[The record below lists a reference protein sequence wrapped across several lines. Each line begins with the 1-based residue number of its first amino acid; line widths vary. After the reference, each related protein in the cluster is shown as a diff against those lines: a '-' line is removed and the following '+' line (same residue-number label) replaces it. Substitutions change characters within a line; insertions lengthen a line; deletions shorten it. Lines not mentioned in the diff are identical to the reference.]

1 MKKYI
6 TRIFVCFS
14 IIYAAAALEITV
26 PECNFGILM
35 GKPQSSSSKF
45 SIIQESSI
53 NFRLLHGESFY
64 SDLNFSLYVPD
75 VLRFFHPQEQMR
87 TPGQFTFI
95 DFSLNFPRLGGKPL
109 ALSIFTG
116 RHPSL
121 TGARY
126 SSDFLK
132 HDIRPVKMYETDI
145 SSLFTPPHPREAA
158 GISFAGLI
166 SNTGYI
172 GGSFGWNGRIKK
184 NEQEYGIYIQ
194 GGTFSNSALTNAY
207 ISSHITDNM
216 AAVSCAASGSVLF
229 TVDDTV
235 NIFMQLGLH
244 KTNFRSPT
252 LKKDVVGNL
261 FAFFEPRVTFD
272 HVNLD
277 FTFFASKIRDPQSNG
292 FFPVAPLIKP
302 FAVAYNEL
310 YGGLNIFCG
319 FGNLE
324 FDKMQ
329 GGFHGL
335 VATPITRSVDI
346 SSILIAVTP
355 FYTLNIGLCDIDFRC
370 SVYPLLYATPASMFE
385 GKVAFKRN
393 L

>member
-1 MKKYI
+1 MKKHI
-6 TRIFVCFS
+6 ARIFVCFS
-14 IIYAAAALEITV
+14 IIYTIAALEITV
-26 PECNFGILM
+26 PECNFGVLM
-35 GKPQSSSSKF
+35 GKLPSNSSKF

-64 SDLNFSLYVPD
+64 SDLNLSLYVPD
-75 VLRFFHPQEQMR
+75 VLRFFYPREQER

-95 DFSLNFPRLGGKPL
+95 DFSLNFPRLARRAL

-116 RHPSL
+116 QHHSL
-121 TGARY
+121 TGMRY
-126 SSDFLK
+126 SADFLK
-132 HDIRPVKMYETDI
+132 HDIRPVKMYESDI
-145 SSLFTPPHPREAA
+145 SALFTSPYPREAV
-158 GISFAGLI
+158 GVSLAGLI

-172 GGSFGWNGRIKK
+172 GASFGWNGGIKQ
-184 NEQEYGIYIQ
+184 NEQEYGVYVQ
-194 GGTFSNSALTNAY
+194 GGTFSNTALTNAY
-207 ISSHITDNM
+207 IASHITDNI
-216 AAVSCAASGSVLF
+216 AAISGAASGSVLF

-235 NIFMQLGLH
+235 NILMQVGLH

-252 LKKDVVGNL
+252 LKKDIIGNL
-261 FAFFEPRVTFD
+261 FAFFEPRIAFD

-277 FTFFASKIRDPQSNG
+277 FTFFASKIRDSQSNG
-292 FFPVAPLIKP
+292 LVSVAPLIKP
-302 FAVAYNEL
+302 FDVAYNEL

-329 GGFHGL
+329 GGFHCL
-335 VATPITRSVDI
+335 VAMPATRSVNI
-346 SSILIAVTP
+346 SSVLIAVTP
-355 FYTLNIGLCDIDFRC
+355 FYTVNIGLCDIDFRC
-370 SVYPLLYATPASMFE
+370 SVYPLLYATPVSMFE